1 MSLSSSEALNKMKKK
16 LNRQGLKQQLRPV
29 AKGAPQFML
38 GLAEGRTRP
47 LLHLY
52 DTGCGSVLFKTGVPE
67 KELKG
72 CVLKTKGPFQVG
84 GVGGTSVKVND
95 EFMVTISLADNT
107 RQICE
112 GWTIDRITDALP
124 FVDLRQAERDLKS
137 SDPDNV
143 ELQQLQCPPQ
153 IGGEVDVLMGILYSN
168 IFPRPVHSLSNGL
181 TIYEMRVTPH
191 DPQLNAVIGG
201 PHSSFR
207 FMAQDIGG
215 IAILFANLSQQLE
228 NYKNYGPPQIG
239 KALMSEEDFRFAKKF
254 MEWGDES
261 LDQHIQEFNKD
272 DDNAEEIKFL
282 EKNVLNDAGE
292 GNSHHKRICMRSL
305 GGAAVANDALITL
318 SSNKKRSFALI
329 ILHFLP

>member
-1 MSLSSSEALNKMKKK
+1 MKKK

-112 GWTIDRITDALP
+112 RWTIDRITDALP
-124 FVDLRQAERDLKS
+124 FVNLRQAERDLKN
-137 SDPDNV
+137 SDPDNE

-153 IGGEVDVLMGILYSN
+153 IVGEVDV
-168 IFPRPVHSLSNGL
+168 
-181 TIYEMRVTPH
+181 
-191 DPQLNAVIGG
+191 
-201 PHSSFR
+201 
-207 FMAQDIGG
+207 
-215 IAILFANLSQQLE
+215 
-228 NYKNYGPPQIG
+228 
-239 KALMSEEDFRFAKKF
+239 
-254 MEWGDES
+254 
-261 LDQHIQEFNKD
+261 
-272 DDNAEEIKFL
+272 
-282 EKNVLNDAGE
+282 
-292 GNSHHKRICMRSL
+292 
-305 GGAAVANDALITL
+305 
-318 SSNKKRSFALI
+318 
-329 ILHFLP
+329 